1 MNDLSGKIAL
11 ITGATSGIGEA
22 CAKRFAAAGAT
33 VIVAGRNEE
42 RGTKVVADIT
52 ANGNKAVFKQ
62 LDVCSDASIH
72 NCVAYI
78 YNVYEALDI
87 LVNCAG
93 IFLVPNALEEIS
105 RETITHVMDVNVS
118 GLIMMTSAALPIM
131 RKGGNIINMS
141 SVAGFPYATGGRAY
155 AYSASKAAVIRFTK
169 QIAKQYATT
178 IRVNAI
184 APGVIRTPIFKNF
197 DEQRYASM
205 IPMGRVGEPDDVAKV
220 ATFLASDDA
229 GYMTGTILTVD
240 GGQTL

>member
-1 MNDLSGKIAL
+1 MNDLSDKIAL

-22 CAKRFAAAGAT
+22 CAKRFAQAGAT
-33 VIVAGRNEE
+33 VIVAGRNED
-42 RGTKVVADIT
+42 RGTKVVVDIT
-52 ANGNKAVFKQ
+52 DNGNKAIFKQ
-62 LDVCSDASIH
+62 LDVCSDASISD
-72 NCVAYI
+72 CVSYI
-78 YNVYEALDI
+78 YKEYGGLDV

-105 RETITHVMDVNVS
+105 RETISHVMDVNVS

-131 RKGGNIINMS
+131 RKGGNVINMS

-155 AYSASKAAVIRFTK
+155 AYSASKAAIIRFTK

-184 APGVIRTPIFKNF
+184 APGVIRTPIFQHF
-197 DEQRYASM
+197 DEERYASM
-205 IPMGRVGEPDDVAKV
+205 IPMRRVGEPDDVAKV